1 VEGAGE
7 GGGEVGF
14 VDSGAFPSLD
24 PPPSPSLYGPM
35 FSIPSFPKLIV
46 LIGII
51 TAIWYGFR
59 VIGALDRARRQA
71 DRMARQAPGG
81 AARRTQQQTQQ
92 RRADV
97 ANVEDTLK
105 CDGDDPADS
114 ARYGLKSALDQG
126 QSSGL
131 ATRPAATGLR
141 SM

>member
-1 VEGAGE
+1 MTGAL
-7 GGGEVGF
+7 
-14 VDSGAFPSLD
+14 LD
-24 PPPSPSLYGPM
+24 PQRGASLYGPM

-59 VIGALDRARRQA
+59 VIGALDRARRRA

-81 AARRTQQQTQQ
+81 APRQTQQQTQQ

-105 CDGDDPADS
+105 CRVCGAYVPARQPS
-114 ARYGLKSALDQG
+114 RCN
-126 QSSGL
+126 
-131 ATRPAATGLR
+131 R
-141 SM
+141 SDCPF